1 MILISITLNSQAK
14 DSKKDLKI
22 IFNKYCCNTGM
33 QYVYSYFLNVCI
45 FFRHRKMANW
55 KSTDLNINDNKKIK
69 NQTGQN
75 LFELIISIMLR
86 NIIMGSDMIEKLI

>member
-1 MILISITLNSQAK
+1 
-14 DSKKDLKI
+14 
-22 IFNKYCCNTGM
+22 
-33 QYVYSYFLNVCI
+33 
-45 FFRHRKMANW
+45 MANW